1 MMDGFREWLM
11 VEFDRGRV
19 KLGLYAP
26 MDNALGQYP
35 PLYVAPRAADFITY
49 YDIEYK
55 GKGAPGKNGFIWYSD
70 AYPGEGAVRT
80 KRPLESSLKSRKKS

>member
-1 MMDGFREWLM
+1 ML
-11 VEFDRGRV
+11 EFQRDRV

-35 PLYVAPRAADFITY
+35 PLYVSSRAADFITY

-70 AYPGEGAVRT
+70 AYPGEGAVRA
-80 KRPLESSLKSRKKS
+80 KHPSGSSLKSQKKA